1 MERGQIFLVLVL
13 RKKKITTGDGG
24 MVCLNDRKKYEK
36 IKSLSFHGWNVD
48 PWKRHQMFFKKIS
61 FRSIGNMKLKTW
73 DINTI

>member
-1 MERGQIFLVLVL
+1 
-13 RKKKITTGDGG
+13 

-48 PWKRHQMFFKKIS
+48 PWKRHQMFFKKKIS